1 MVTRP
6 PEALAHDGMTPLE
19 RELALASFG
28 PDAHN
33 AALDTAPTTRTAP
46 LQRPIRPTPRRAPR
60 TTRIS
65 HTGAPI

>member
-33 AALDTAPTTRTAP
+33 AALDTAPTTPHGTAAAAD
-46 LQRPIRPTPRRAPR
+46 TSDAAPRAR